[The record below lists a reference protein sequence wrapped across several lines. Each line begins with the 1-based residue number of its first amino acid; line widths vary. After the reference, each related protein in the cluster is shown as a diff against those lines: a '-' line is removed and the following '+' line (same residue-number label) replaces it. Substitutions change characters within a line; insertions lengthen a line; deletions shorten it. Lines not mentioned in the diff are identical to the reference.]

1 MMGGSILQ
9 KNFTRDRLQAYGLS
23 DKGTVR
29 PNNEDFFGYYI
40 PTEARLND
48 AWGSLFVVSDG
59 VGGSAAGQVASA
71 EAVNVLLQE
80 YYFGDLTRK
89 IPNRLTSAFQ
99 RAALH
104 IYDLSISHTS
114 TRNMKCT
121 LTALLLKQ
129 DRFFINHVG
138 DSKILLLRDD
148 KIFQLTKDH
157 SFVSKLVR
165 LGLITQEEARTHPN
179 RNILLKAIGDGPLL
193 LPDFYSGFVKAGD
206 LFCLITDGILE
217 HATAEELKAF
227 LMEQGF
233 SEKGLTQLIAE
244 LNRRGGYDNMTILTV
259 EVNKVP
265 C

>member
-1 MMGGSILQ
+1 MMGDSSLQ
-9 KNFTRDRLQAYGLS
+9 KKYPTDALLVCGFS
-23 DKGTVR
+23 DKGCVR
-29 PNNEDFFGYYI
+29 PNNEDYFGYFV
-40 PTEARLND
+40 PTETKLKD
-48 AWGSLFVVSDG
+48 AWGSLFAVSDG

-89 IPNRLTSAFQ
+89 IPDRFKSAFQ

-104 IYDLSISHTS
+104 IYDLSISHAS

-129 DRFFINHVG
+129 NRFFINHVG
-138 DSKILLLRDD
+138 DSKILLLRDN

-157 SFVSKLVR
+157 NFVAKLVR
-165 LGLITQEEARTHPN
+165 LGLITAEDARTHPN
-179 RNILLKAIGDGPLL
+179 RNVLLKALGDGPLL
-193 LPDFYSGFVKAGD
+193 MQDFDSGFVKPGD

-217 HATAEELKAF
+217 HATAEELKLF
-227 LMEQGF
+227 LLEQGP
-233 SEKGLTQLIAE
+233 SENGLTQLIAE
-244 LNRRGGYDNMTILTV
+244 FNRRGGYDNMTILTV
-259 EVNKVP
+259 GVNKVP

>member
-1 MMGGSILQ
+1 MLQ
-9 KNFTRDRLQAYGLS
+9 KNCTLDRLQAYGLS
-23 DKGTVR
+23 DKGKVR
-29 PNNEDFFGYYI
+29 PHNEDYFGYYI
-40 PTEARLND
+40 PTEVRVND
-48 AWGSLFVVSDG
+48 AWGSLFAVSDG

-89 IPNRLTSAFQ
+89 IPARLKSAFQ

-114 TRNMKCT
+114 IRNMKCT
-121 LTALLLKQ
+121 LTALLLQ
-129 DRFFINHVG
+129 QNRFFIGHVG

-148 KIFQLTKDH
+148 KIVHLTKDH
-157 SFVSKLVR
+157 SFVGKLLR
-165 LGLITQEEARTHPN
+165 LGLISEEEARTHPN

-193 LPDFYSGFVKAGD
+193 LPDFYSGFIKAGD

-217 HATAEELKAF
+217 HATEEELKAF
-227 LMEQGF
+227 LRKQGF
-233 SEKGLTQLIAE
+233 AKKGLTRLIAE
-244 LNRRGGYDNMTILTV
+244 LNRRGGHDNMTILTV

>member
-1 MMGGSILQ
+1 MLE
-9 KNFTRDRLQAYGLS
+9 KNFTSDMLRAYGLS
-23 DKGTVR
+23 DKGKVR
-29 PNNEDFFGYYI
+29 PNNEDYFGYYI
-40 PTEARLND
+40 PTEARVID
-48 AWGSLFVVSDG
+48 AWGSLFAVSDG

-80 YYFGDLTRK
+80 YYFGDLTIR
-89 IPNRLTSAFQ
+89 IPDRFKSAFQ

-114 TRNMKCT
+114 ARNMKCT

-129 DRFFINHVG
+129 SRFFISHVG
-138 DSKILLLRDD
+138 DSKVLLLRDD
-148 KIFQLTKDH
+148 KIIHLTKDH
-157 SFVSKLVR
+157 SFVGKLAR
-165 LGLITQEEARTHPN
+165 LGLITQEEARIHPN

-193 LPDFYSGFVKAGD
+193 LPDFYSGFVKEGD
-206 LFCLITDGILE
+206 LFCLITDGISE

-227 LMEQGF
+227 LIEQGY

-244 LNRRGGYDNMTILTV
+244 LNRRGGHDNMTILTV
-259 EVNKVP
+259 EVNKVL

>member
-1 MMGGSILQ
+1 MGDSILQ
-9 KNFTRDRLQAYGLS
+9 KDFTRHRVQAYGLS
-23 DKGTVR
+23 DKGNVR
-29 PNNEDFFGYYI
+29 PNNEDYFGYYI
-40 PTEARLND
+40 PTEARLNE
-48 AWGSLFVVSDG
+48 AWGSLFAVSDG

-89 IPNRLTSAFQ
+89 IPDRFKSAFQ

-104 IYDLSISHTS
+104 VYDLSISHTS

-121 LTALLLKQ
+121 LSALLLKQ
-129 DRFFINHVG
+129 NRFFINHVG
-138 DSKILLLRDD
+138 DSKILLLRDN

-157 SFVSKLVR
+157 NFVAKLVR

-179 RNILLKAIGDGPLL
+179 RNILLKAVGDGPLL
-193 LPDFYSGFVKAGD
+193 MQDFDSGFAKPGD

-217 HATAEELKAF
+217 HATAEELKLF
-227 LMEQGF
+227 LLEQGP
-233 SEKGLTQLIAE
+233 SENGLTQLITE

-259 EVNKVP
+259 GVNKVP